1 MTQGPNL
8 VKSMTETIDG
18 DVKGVSEVQGR
29 LAELA
34 EKMVL
39 SHKAM
44 ATLQKIHRAMCMEHS
59 STETENKNRI
69 SQ

>member
-1 MTQGPNL
+1 MTD
-8 VKSMTETIDG
+8 TIDG

-29 LAELA
+29 LAALS

-44 ATLQKIHRAMCMEHS
+44 GTLQKIHRAMCMAHP
-59 STETENKNRI
+59 STGTENKEQI
-69 SQ
+69 SR